1 MKYFNKLSHQLLIL
15 IIVVFLAFFL
25 TLGIILPQVIVPSAE
40 SNIYSYLREP
50 LEFVQSD
57 INEDLVT
64 TEIAYLYKIGN
75 TVAYSDNIHDIIE
88 FKDVNDIMGAF
99 IDNYG
104 KFIYKNQI
112 YYYYTL
118 HNDDVTKIALTNDTY
133 IEKTKQDILDAVFPV
148 VIVAFLVI
156 AFILILWGSLI
167 VRKIEKLKEKIDN
180 IDNDQYDHSISFQ
193 IDDEMRSL
201 ELAIEDM
208 RVSLKNQ
215 EEYRNQMYQNISHD
229 FKTPLTVIKSY
240 IEAYNDKI
248 EDANTVIDVISEQTD
263 KLELKVHS
271 LLYLNKLDYLKDNKK
286 VDYKLVDIKEIV
298 NTAIKEFKFRR
309 KDVKFEVSFDKNSK
323 FYGTHDYFET
333 VIDNL
338 LANFMRYA
346 ESTIKI
352 TAKNNRLTLYND
364 GHNIDDTLLEGIF
377 TPFRKGIKGEFGLG
391 LSIVKK
397 TLLLMNYDIKVK
409 NEKKVYP
416 LLYLRRLL
424 NNRGLFFFIP
434 NAFEFREKI
443 KSYLK

>member
-1 MKYFNKLSHQLLIL
+1 MKLKIFNKLSHQLLIL
-15 IIVVFLAFFL
+15 IIVVFLAFFI
-25 TLGIILPQVIVPSAE
+25 TLGLVLPQVIVPSAE
-40 SNIYSYLREP
+40 RNIYSYLREP

-57 INEDLVT
+57 IDEDLVT

-75 TVAYSDNIHDIIE
+75 TVAYSENIHDIID
-88 FKDVNDIMGAF
+88 FKDVNDILDAF
-99 IDNYG
+99 TNDYG
-104 KFIYKNQI
+104 KFIYKNKI

-118 HNDDVTKIALTNDTY
+118 HNNDVTKIALTNDTY
-133 IEKTKQDILDAVFPV
+133 IEKTKQDILDAVIPV
-148 VIVAFLVI
+148 VILAFLII
-156 AFILILWGSLI
+156 ALILIFFCSFI

-180 IDNDQYDHSISFQ
+180 IDNTEYDHSISFQ
-193 IDDEMRSL
+193 VDDEMRSL
-201 ELAIEDM
+201 EMAIEDM
-208 RVSLKNQ
+208 RVSLKKG

-271 LLYLNKLDYLKDNKK
+271 LLYLNKLDYLKENQKIS
-286 VDYKLVDIKEIV
+286 YELVDLEKIV
-298 NTAIKEFKFRR
+298 TTAVKEFKFRR
-309 KDVKFEVSFDKNSK
+309 KDVKFIVNFDKNSK
-323 FYGTHDYFET
+323 FYGTYDYFET

-346 ESTIKI
+346 ETTIKI

-364 GHNIDDTLLEGIF
+364 GPNIDDTLLEGIF

-397 TLLLMNYDIKVK
+397 TLALMNYDIVIK
-409 NEKKVYP
+409 NEKKGVS
-416 LLYLRRLL
+416 
-424 NNRGLFFFIP
+424 FIIS
-434 NAFEFREKI
+434 K
-443 KSYLK
+443 KTSK